1 MEIVTETMERISPRP
16 LVIARGGA
24 SAAAPEHT
32 IAAFEAAIA
41 EGADAIGLRVRLTR
55 DGHPVAFGPAR
66 LERTTNGRG
75 PLILHTVRELKR
87 LDAGGWKDPSFRGQ
101 RIQTLQEVLERF
113 RDRTRFWIELP
124 EDGDPQSGVEERVV
138 STVEIYDSVD
148 LCHVLS
154 ADRMALERVRAL
166 NPSVKRGAI
175 WTTGP
180 LSDALRA
187 AGAAEALCAAAEVIG
202 GAGVETI
209 RAAGLGCYVQTA
221 DDEPALVDRL
231 VEWRVDGILT
241 GRPGLIRTRLDR
253 SSSSN

>member
-1 MEIVTETMERISPRP
+1 MEIVTETMERIGPRP

-24 SAAAPEHT
+24 SAVAPEHT

-41 EGADAIGLRVRLTR
+41 EGADAIGLRVRLTG
-55 DGHPVAFGPAR
+55 DGHPVAFGSAR

-75 PLILHTVRELKR
+75 PLTLHTVREIKR
-87 LDAGGWKDPSFRGQ
+87 LDAGGWKDASFRGQ

-113 RDRTRFWIELP
+113 RDRTRFWIEVP
-124 EDGDPQSGVEERVV
+124 GDGDPQSGVEERIV
-138 STVEIYDSVD
+138 STVEIYDAVD

-154 ADRMALERVRAL
+154 ADRMALERVGAL
-166 NPSVKRGAI
+166 NPSVKRGVI
-175 WTTGP
+175 WTSGP
-180 LSDALRA
+180 LSETLRA
-187 AGAAEALCAAAEVIG
+187 ADAAEALCAAADVIG
-202 GAGVETI
+202 GEYVETI
-209 RAAGLGCYVQTA
+209 RAAGLGCYVET

-253 SSSSN
+253 SWSSD